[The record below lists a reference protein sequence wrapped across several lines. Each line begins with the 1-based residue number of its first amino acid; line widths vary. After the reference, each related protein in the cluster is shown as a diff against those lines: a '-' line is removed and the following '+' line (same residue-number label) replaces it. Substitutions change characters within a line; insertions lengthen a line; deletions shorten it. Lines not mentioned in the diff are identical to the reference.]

1 MVRTPVEPEMQTEQS
16 AVEIRGPAHVADVAA
31 GDRFQPDRLPD
42 PGSAVVPDLV
52 RPLLPILLAS
62 RLRQIERLILRA
74 DNDHLIPVA
83 GRQHRGDIG
92 GERGM
97 PTFMPDD

>member
-1 MVRTPVEPEMQTEQS
+1 MVRTLVDPEMQTEQPT
-16 AVEIRGPAHVADVAA
+16 VEIRGPAHVADVAA

-42 PGSAVVPDLV
+42 PGGAVVPDLV

-62 RLRQIERLILRA
+62 WLRQIERLILGA
-74 DNDHLIPVA
+74 DDDHLIPVA
-83 GRQHRGDIG
+83 GRQHRGNIG
-92 GERGM
+92 GERRV

>member
-16 AVEIRGPAHVADVAA
+16 AVEIRRPAHVADVAA

-42 PGSAVVPDLV
+42 PGGAVVPDLV

-62 RLRQIERLILRA
+62 WLRQIEWLILGA
-74 DNDHLIPVA
+74 DDDHLIPVA
-83 GRQHRGDIG
+83 GRQHRANIG
-92 GERGM
+92 GEKGVA
-97 PTFMPDD
+97 TFMAD